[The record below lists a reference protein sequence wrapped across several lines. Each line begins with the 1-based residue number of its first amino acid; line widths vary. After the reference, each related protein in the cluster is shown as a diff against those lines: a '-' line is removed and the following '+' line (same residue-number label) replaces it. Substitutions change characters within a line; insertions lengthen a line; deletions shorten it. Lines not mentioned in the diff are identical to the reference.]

1 MPPPKLRLPLSGLF
15 VCSGAQPTSLRIAG
29 HPFPYFG
36 SKCYTL
42 KAFLVNSV
50 LPFPPT
56 HRAHPRRPLCTHHH
70 TISPPPPPP
79 PCPPSPSSLP
89 PESDPRQPSRASS
102 RSLQGQGPS
111 SLYHESR
118 EPLHTLPLEAGVT
131 FFFQGEYLAF
141 GPQGQA
147 PTSVD
152 FPRGNVSYL
161 SKKQARAFF
170 QGEHLLAQ
178 GQSPASVIA
187 PSMPPPPPPPP
198 KIVLQAKF
206 QGTPFQGKYS
216 HLSRLHTHPIR
227 RPEPSPR
234 ASIYFL
240 QGQSPTSVD

>member
-56 HRAHPRRPLCTHHH
+56 HRGTHGGHCAP
-70 TISPPPPPP
+70 TTTQYPPPPPP
-79 PCPPSPSSLP
+79 RPQSFPLFPPSRKRPTP
-89 PESDPRQPSRASS
+89 A
-102 RSLQGQGPS
+102 
-111 SLYHESR
+111 
-118 EPLHTLPLEAGVT
+118 
-131 FFFQGEYLAF
+131 FQGEFSVSPGPGPLKSLSRVKGTASYFATGGRCNFLLPGRVF
-141 GPQGQA
+141 GLWSLQGQA

-170 QGEHLLAQ
+170 QGEHLLAP
-178 GQSPASVIA
+178 GPV
-187 PSMPPPPPPPP
+187 PN
-198 KIVLQAKF
+198 KC
-206 QGTPFQGKYS
+206 
-216 HLSRLHTHPIR
+216 
-227 RPEPSPR
+227 
-234 ASIYFL
+234 
-240 QGQSPTSVD
+240 